1 MGMGNVK
8 YWGRM
13 WLEYMGAVM
22 GIALALMLFF
32 AGGRVIYP
40 GDGINGIWKTICV
53 FYPAYLVLSAFFIF
67 SIGTIS
73 SFQTYLPVLV
83 SLNATRRESVWGI
96 LGYNAGGVMAITAV
110 IALFWMMPSSEVGN
124 VTELLLL
131 ISGILLMFSGAS
143 VLMGAVVGRLG
154 KKGVIIFIIFCAV
167 FGGIFGGDNGTKAGR
182 FSSGFP
188 DEFSASM
195 GIYSWHRGICPG
207 GGCRYD
213 AGQKNGSACI
223 RGIII
228 C

>member
-67 SIGTIS
+67 SIGKIS

-167 FGGIFGGDNGTKAGR
+167 FGGIFGGMAAITAQKPGDFLLDFLMNFQPLWAFILGIGVYVLAGAAAMMLVR
-182 FSSGFP
+182 KM
-188 DEFSASM
+188 EV
-195 GIYSWHRGICPG
+195 RV
-207 GGCRYD
+207 
-213 AGQKNGSACI
+213 
-223 RGIII
+223 
-228 C
+228 